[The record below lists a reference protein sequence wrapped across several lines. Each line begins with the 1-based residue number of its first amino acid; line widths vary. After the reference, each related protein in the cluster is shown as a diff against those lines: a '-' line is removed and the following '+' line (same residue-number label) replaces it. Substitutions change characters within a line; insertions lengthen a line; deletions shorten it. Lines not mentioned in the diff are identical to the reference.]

1 MRRLKG
7 YESAQVFSDQE
18 RLPAGGYVLKILDV
32 AYQENIRGDVIILSF
47 DIAEGDQKG
56 FFEQNYKNQT
66 GEDKRWKGTYRVW
79 VPKDDGSDEDE
90 WTQRRFKTIMVNF
103 EESNSG
109 YHWDWD
115 EKSLKGKMIGALF
128 NNKEYDFNGRH
139 GFYTNCHSL
148 VSVEKIRSGKFKIP
162 QDSLLKQDES
172 PKVSVTDDGFM
183 NIPDGVEDEGL
194 PFN

>member
-7 YESAQVFSDQE
+7 YESARVFSDQE

-32 AYQENIRGDVIILSF
+32 AYQENSRGDVIILSF

-66 GEDKRWKGTYRVW
+66 GEDKRWKGTYRIW

-172 PKVSVTDDGFM
+172 PRVSVTDDGFM